1 MSELRDEPAEATGF
15 LLWQVENL
23 WQRRQRAALGAFD
36 LTPVQFLL
44 LSGLA
49 AARREGEGPVKQA
62 ALARRCRT
70 DPMMTSQVLRVME
83 KAGLVERASD
93 VRDGRALSVG
103 LTQAGMEL
111 VRRAAPAVEEV
122 ERAVFAVL
130 GADVPAFSDAL
141 RLLLGARPRR
151 RIQAGTG

>member
-1 MSELRDEPAEATGF
+1 MLELLDEPAEATGF

-49 AARREGEGPVKQA
+49 AARREGSVKQA

-70 DPMMTSQVLRVME
+70 DPMMTSQVLRVLE
-83 KAGLVERASD
+83 KAGLVERTSHA
-93 VRDGRALSVG
+93 RDGRALSVG